1 MTLSERIKTLRAQHG
16 FSQEELARQTQLS
29 LRTIQRIEQN
39 ETEARGDTLKRL
51 AEVFELKP
59 VDLINRT
66 EKEETISIH
75 LLNLSALSFIV
86 YPLLGF
92 LVPLILWYIK
102 RNDDKQLDHVG
113 RKLINFQMTWTLLA
127 TAIFVVVKVLKLM
140 HIGGLYNIYA
150 LFVLQYV
157 FYPLNVALIIINALR
172 IRNEKAVIYK
182 PAIPFFKV

>member
-92 LVPLILWYIK
+92 IVPLFLWYIK
-102 RNDDKQLDHVG
+102 RKDDKKLDEVG
-113 RKLINFQMTWTLLA
+113 KKLINFQMTWALIA
-127 TAIFVVVKVLKLM
+127 TVFYVVVKLLIFM
-140 HIGGLYNIYA
+140 HVAGNFNFYAFLAIRYAYYA
-150 LFVLQYV
+150 LNFVL
-157 FYPLNVALIIINALR
+157 IIVNTFR